1 MIKEFPSDKLP
12 AENSEEFLQEIGE
25 ALEKLLAGGE
35 YPYYSDMWLTTF
47 PDIDKELGAVRYTG
61 SAVDYPCISIEV
73 KRHDIIDL
81 VLVDI
86 NSRYD
91 DRYRSMA
98 EFVKS
103 HTV

>member
-25 ALEKLLAGGE
+25 ALGELLAD
-35 YPYYSDMWLTTF
+35 YYSDMWLTTF

-61 SAVDYPCISIEV
+61 SAVDYPCISIEI
-73 KRHDIIDL
+73 KRYDIIDL

-86 NSRYD
+86 DSRYD